1 MGRAQVMWTQRIWC
15 QWGFWRQLGLLLFA
29 SGGMFQGEVAAQ
41 QRLVELQLT
50 AAAGGELGIQQ
61 EWAEIL
67 EGVGADSVKISSV
80 RRPESAAIEELPS
93 GRTVVIRVKG
103 VIQGAALS
111 LPGARFSQADVAGIR
126 NYIQKLRDDGAKVA
140 LAEKKAFGLTSEQL
154 VGLSGELGQTVEK
167 PTKGSS
173 ATEFVRGLIRQVG
186 KRARIPESAWR
197 ALDESGDLQDELQG
211 LSAGTALAAALRP
224 AGLVL
229 VPVREQG
236 QEIELAIRASADADE
251 HWPVGWPIDVPVS
264 QAEPKLFQRRDIE
277 IKGFPLQQAVNAV
290 SELCEVPVL
299 YDWNALAR
307 KELDPTKTLVTVV
320 KKKHPYY
327 MTIVDVLKQT
337 KPSLGVE
344 LRLDENGKPF
354 MWIR

>member
-1 MGRAQVMWTQRIWC
+1 MWSR
-15 QWGFWRQLGLLLFA
+15 GFWRGLGLVLLGT
-29 SGGMFQGEVAAQ
+29 GGLLPGQVTGQ
-41 QRLVELQLT
+41 QRLVELHLT
-50 AAAGGELGIQQ
+50 AAAGGELGVQQ

-67 EGVGADSVKISSV
+67 EGVGADRVQITSV
-80 RRPESAAIEELPS
+80 RRPETAAIEELPS
-93 GRTVVIRVKG
+93 GRTVVIKVNG
-103 VIQGAALS
+103 VIQGSSLN
-111 LPGARFSQADVAGIR
+111 LPGARFGRTDAAGIR
-126 NYIQKLRDDGAKVA
+126 SYVQKLRDDGAKVA

-154 VGLSGELGQTVEK
+154 VGLSGDLGLMIEK
-167 PTKGSS
+167 PTKDAS
-173 ATEFVRGLIRQVG
+173 ATEFVKGLLGQLD
-186 KRARIPESAWR
+186 KRVRVPQSAWK
-197 ALDESGDLQDELQG
+197 ALDESGKLQDELQG

-236 QEIELAIRASADADE
+236 KEIELAILAAADADE

-264 QAEPKLFQRRDIE
+264 RAEPKLFERRDIE
-277 IKGFPLQQAVNAV
+277 LKGFPLQQAVGAV
-290 SELCEVPVL
+290 SGLCEVPVL

-307 KELDPTKTLVTVV
+307 KELDPTKTLVSVV

-327 MTIVDVLKQT
+327 MTIVDLLKQT

>member
-1 MGRAQVMWTQRIWC
+1 MGLRQSWY
-15 QWGFWRQLGLLLFA
+15 GFWFSVVLLATAGMLPGQLAG
-29 SGGMFQGEVAAQ
+29 Q
-41 QRLVELQLT
+41 QRLVELHLT
-50 AAAGGELGIQQ
+50 AAAGGELGVQQ

-67 EGVGADSVKISSV
+67 EGVGADSVRISSV
-80 RRPESAAIEELPS
+80 KRPEGAAIEELPS
-93 GRTVVIRVKG
+93 GRTVVIKVNG
-103 VIQGAALS
+103 VIQGGSLS
-111 LPGARFSQADVAGIR
+111 LPGARFARSDVAGIR
-126 NYIQKLRDDGAKVA
+126 DYIQKLRADGAKVA

-154 VGLSGELGQTVEK
+154 VRLSEELGQTVEK
-167 PTKGSS
+167 TTKDVA
-173 ATEFVRGLIRQVG
+173 ATEFVRGLLRQTG
-186 KRARIPESAWR
+186 KRTRVSDAAWR
-197 ALDESGDLQDELQG
+197 ALDESGTLQDELQG
-211 LSAGTALAAALRP
+211 FSAGTALAAALRP

-229 VPVREQG
+229 VPIREQG
-236 QEIELAIRASADADE
+236 KEVELAIVASADADE

-264 QAEPKLFQRRDIE
+264 RAEPKLFQRRDIE
-277 IKGFPLQQAVNAV
+277 IKGFPLQQAVAAV
-290 SELCEVPVL
+290 SGLCEVPVL

-327 MTIVDVLKQT
+327 MTIVDLLKQT